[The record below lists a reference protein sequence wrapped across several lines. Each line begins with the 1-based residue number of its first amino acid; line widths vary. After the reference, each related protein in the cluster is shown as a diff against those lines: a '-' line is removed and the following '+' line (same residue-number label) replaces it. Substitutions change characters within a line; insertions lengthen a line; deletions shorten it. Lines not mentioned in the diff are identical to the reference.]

1 MPRGRAIVFDF
12 SFPPWYAVSMRERLL
27 KGTRR
32 TVWSLVAL
40 CILARGP
47 MVVPDASGAEKGTAI
62 SPSPRVQAFQP
73 GESLTY
79 NVSWSRAVNAGT
91 AVLEV
96 KGEPL
101 PDNREVLRFIVTS
114 RTEGVMGRFYPLG
127 DTVQSVFDP
136 KTMQSLSYSLQ
147 ARHGKRTRSREL
159 VFDHAQ
165 RTVVSRLNNDPP
177 KTLGVP
183 DQVQDALSALYYL
196 RTRNDFVVD
205 KPIVIEVFDGGTS
218 RSIEVLTLGR
228 EKVKTLA
235 GEFNAIKI
243 RASGGIFLGEG
254 KLDIWLTD
262 DSRKVPVLIKSRIA
276 IGSIVFTLKDLKAA
290 ESQLVQGGRLQN

>member
-1 MPRGRAIVFDF
+1 
-12 SFPPWYAVSMRERLL
+12 
-27 KGTRR
+27 
-32 TVWSLVAL
+32 
-40 CILARGP
+40 
-47 MVVPDASGAEKGTAI
+47 
-62 SPSPRVQAFQP
+62 
-73 GESLTY
+73 
-79 NVSWSRAVNAGT
+79 
-91 AVLEV
+91 
-96 KGEPL
+96 
-101 PDNREVLRFIVTS
+101 
-114 RTEGVMGRFYPLG
+114 MGRFYPLG

-147 ARHGKRTRSREL
+147 ARHGKRTRRREL
-159 VFDHAQ
+159 VFDHVN
-165 RTVVSRLNNDPP
+165 RTVVSRLNDDPP
-177 KTLGVP
+177 KTLDIP

-196 RTRNDFVVD
+196 RTRNDFAVD

-228 EKVKTLA
+228 EKVKTPV

-276 IGSIVFTLKDLKAA
+276 IGSIVFTLKDLK
-290 ESQLVQGGRLQN
+290 SGQLAIRAGGRLQN

>member
-1 MPRGRAIVFDF
+1 MVAAHAF
-12 SFPPWYAVSMRERLL
+12 S
-27 KGTRR
+27 
-32 TVWSLVAL
+32 
-40 CILARGP
+40 
-47 MVVPDASGAEKGTAI
+47 AEKRTAI
-62 SPSPRVQAFQP
+62 SPSQRIEAFQP

-79 NVSWSRAVNAGT
+79 NVSWSKAVKAGS

-96 KGEPL
+96 KGERL
-101 PDNREVLRFIVTS
+101 PDGREVLRFIVTS
-114 RTEGVMGRFYPLG
+114 RTVGIMGRFYPLG

-136 KTMQSLSYSLQ
+136 KTLQSLSYSLQ
-147 ARHGKRTRSREL
+147 ARHGKRTRRREL
-159 VFDHAQ
+159 VFDHVN
-165 RTVVSRLNNDPP
+165 RTVVSRLNDDPP
-177 KTLGVP
+177 KTLDIPG
-183 DQVQDALSALYYL
+183 QVQDALSALYYL

-254 KLDIWLTD
+254 KLDIWFTD

-276 IGSIVFTLKDLKAA
+276 IGSIVFTLKDQK
-290 ESQLVQGGRLQN
+290 SGQLATRAGGRLQN

>member
-1 MPRGRAIVFDF
+1 
-12 SFPPWYAVSMRERLL
+12 MRERLL
-27 KGTRR
+27 KGTRW
-32 TVWSLVAL
+32 TVWSISAL
-40 CILARGP
+40 CLLAGGL
-47 MVVPDASGAEKGTAI
+47 MVAAHAFSAEKRTTI
-62 SPSPRVQAFQP
+62 SPSRRIEAFQP

-79 NVSWSRAVNAGT
+79 NVSWSKAVKAGT

-96 KGEPL
+96 KGERL
-101 PDNREVLRFIVTS
+101 PDGREVLRFIVTS
-114 RTEGVMGRFYPLG
+114 RTVGIMGRFYPLG

-136 KTMQSLSYSLQ
+136 KAKQSLSYSLL
-147 ARHGKRTRSREL
+147 ARHGKRTRRREL
-159 VFDHAQ
+159 VFDHVN
-165 RTVVSRLNNDPP
+165 RTVVSRLNDDPL
-177 KTLGVP
+177 KTLDIP

-276 IGSIVFTLKDLKAA
+276 IGSIVFTLKDLKSGQLATRA
-290 ESQLVQGGRLQN
+290 EGRLQN